1 MEKYLN
7 MKRVMIAVLVL
18 SLFASGCTKSLEGLN
33 TNPNQ
38 PTVVT
43 PNVVLSAALVGTA
56 SDMANDFINLPCWM
70 GYWSRSGNY
79 VPDVQTETYNISN
92 SYANNEWV
100 NMYGNLSNYNY
111 IEGQGRITGDPF
123 YIGVSKVMEAFTFSQ
138 LVDAFNNVP
147 YSQAFQVAT
156 NVTPKYDDAQ
166 TIYNTLVADLD
177 SSFYWLDSAKR
188 FYASTATGVQIS
200 TDNQY
205 DLIYGGSRAEGS
217 SDPGT
222 RMGLWE
228 QFANTVKL
236 KLLMHQSQVVAQ
248 QTFITNEIAA
258 TLGYG
263 FIGAGE
269 GASVNPGYQASTN
282 KDNPFFGQ
290 FYTVTGATTTTQ
302 NYYRANTYGVNFYL
316 NTNDN
321 NRGPL
326 FYSTVNGTIAGNN
339 EGDPTSLPNSSTSAV
354 GPGLLQGYTQD
365 EWIMSDFE
373 ALFLEAEAVQRN
385 WIGAPTLPPA
395 QTLYQ
400 SAITQSFVYL
410 YGSGNSAQA
419 TTDATTYYSQPIV
432 DVGWASSPN
441 PLEAIMTQ
449 KWAAL
454 NGVDWFEAYCDYR
467 RTGIPNLPITASPT
481 HLQPQIP
488 VRFLY
493 PQSEL
498 NTNGANV
505 PQLPQAAQFSS
516 KIFWNQ

>member
-1 MEKYLN
+1 MANYLN

-18 SLFASGCTKSLEGLN
+18 SLFASGCTKSLQGLN
-33 TNPNQ
+33 VNPNQ

-79 VPDVQTETYNISN
+79 VPDVQTETYNIAN

-111 IEGQGRITGDPF
+111 IEAQGRTSGDPF
-123 YIGVSKVMEAFTFSQ
+123 YIGVSKVMEAFIFSQ
-138 LVDAFNNVP
+138 LVDAFNNIP

-177 SSFYWLDSAKR
+177 SSFIYFDSATN
-188 FYASTATGVQIS
+188 FYANVATSVQIN

-205 DLIYGGSRAEGS
+205 DLVYGGGREAGS

-222 RMGLWE
+222 RMASWE

-236 KLLMHQSQVVAQ
+236 KLLMHQSQVSAQ
-248 QTFITNEIAA
+248 QTFISNEIAA
-258 TLGYG
+258 TLSYG
-263 FIGAGE
+263 FIGAGQ
-269 GASVNPGYQASTN
+269 GASVNPGYSASTN
-282 KDNPFFGQ
+282 KINPFFGQ
-290 FYTVTGATTTTQ
+290 FYTVTGSTTTTQ
-302 NYYRANTYGVNFYL
+302 NYYRADTYGVNFYL
-316 NTNDN
+316 NSNDN
-321 NRGPL
+321 RG
-326 FYSTVNGTIAGNN
+326 FYFYYNVGSTIAGNN
-339 EGDPTSLPNSSTSAV
+339 EGDPQSLPNSSTSAI
-354 GPGLLQGYTQD
+354 GPGLLKDYTQD
-365 EWIMSDFE
+365 EWILSDFE
-373 ALFLEAEAVQRN
+373 SLFLQAEAVQRGWLTGN
-385 WIGAPTLPPA
+385 A
-395 QTLYQ
+395 QSLYQ
-400 SAITQSFVYL
+400 SAITQNYVYL
-410 YGSGNSAQA
+410 YSGVQGAGDPIA
-419 TTDATTYYSQPIV
+419 DASTYYGQNV
-432 DVGWASSPN
+432 ANVGWTASSAN
-441 PLEAIMTQ
+441 PLQAILTQ
-449 KWAAL
+449 KWAAM
-454 NGVDWFEAYCDYR
+454 NGINWFEAYCDYR
-467 RTGIPNLPITASPT
+467 RTGFPNLPITAAPT

-498 NTNGANV
+498 NTNGTNV
-505 PQLPQAAQFSS
+505 PQLPQQAQFTS

>member
-1 MEKYLN
+1 MVKYLN

-18 SLFASGCTKSLEGLN
+18 SLFAGGCTKSLQGVN
-33 TNPNQ
+33 INPNQ

-56 SDMANDFINLPCWM
+56 SNMAGDFINLPCWM

-79 VPDVQTETYNISN
+79 VPDVQTETYNIAN
-92 SYANNEWV
+92 SYANTEWV

-111 IEGQGRITGDPF
+111 IENQGRISGDPF
-123 YIGVSKVMEAFTFSQ
+123 YIGVSKVMEAFIFSQ

-147 YSQAFQVAT
+147 YSDAFQVAT

-166 TIYNTLVADLD
+166 TIYNKLVTDLD
-177 SSFYWLDSAKR
+177 SSFTYFENAKT
-188 FYASTATGVQIS
+188 FYTTVATSVQIN

-205 DLIYGGSRAEGS
+205 DLIYGSARPAGSGVDTA
-217 SDPGT
+217 
-222 RMGLWE
+222 RMTLWE

-236 KLLMHQSQVVAQ
+236 KLLMHQSEVASQ
-248 QTFITNEIAA
+248 LTFIKQEIAA

-290 FYTVTGATTTTQ
+290 FYTVTGSTTTTQ
-302 NYYRANTYGVNFYL
+302 NYYRADTYGVNFYL

-321 NRGPL
+321 RGSL
-326 FYSTVNGTIAGNN
+326 FYAPVGNTIAGNN
-339 EGDPTSLPNSSTSAV
+339 EGDPNSLPNSNISAV

-373 ALFLEAEAVQRN
+373 ALFLEAEAVQRT
-385 WIGAPTLPPA
+385 WIDPSVLGSA
-395 QTLYQ
+395 QTLYE
-400 SAITQSFVYL
+400 SAITQNYIYL
-410 YGSGNSAQA
+410 YGSGNQSQA
-419 TTDATTYYSQPIV
+419 MTDAATYYAQPIV
-432 DVGWASSPN
+432 DVGWASSPT
-441 PLEAIMTQ
+441 PEEAIMTQ

-454 NGVDWFEAYCDYR
+454 NGINWFEAYCDYR
-467 RTGIPNLPITASPT
+467 RTGFPSLPITASPT

-488 VRFLY
+488 VRYLY
-493 PQSEL
+493 PQSEQ

-505 PQLPQAAQFSS
+505 PQLPALAQFTS

>member
-1 MEKYLN
+1 
-7 MKRVMIAVLVL
+7 MIAVLVL
-18 SLFASGCTKSLEGLN
+18 GLFASGCTKSLEGLN

-56 SDMANDFINLPCWM
+56 SDMANDFLNLPCWM

-92 SYANNEWV
+92 NYANQEWL
-100 NMYGNLSNYNY
+100 NMYGNLSNYHY
-111 IEGQGRITGDPF
+111 IENQGRATGDPF
-123 YIGVSKVMEAFTFSQ
+123 YVGVSKVMEAFIFSQ

-147 YSQAFQVAT
+147 YTQAFQVAT

-177 SSFYWLDSAKR
+177 SSFIYFDTAKY
-188 FYASTATGVQIS
+188 FYANLATSVQKN
-200 TDNQY
+200 TDDQY
-205 DLIYGGSRAEGS
+205 DLVYGSARAEGS

-236 KLLMHQSQVVAQ
+236 KLLMHQSQVTAQ

-258 TLGYG
+258 TLSYG
-263 FIGAGE
+263 FIGAGQ
-269 GASVNPGYQASTN
+269 GAAVNPGYEPSSG
-282 KDNPFFGQ
+282 KDNPFMAN
-290 FYTVTGATTTTQ
+290 FYATTGSPEVDQ
-302 NYYRANTYGVNFYL
+302 NYYRADTYAVNFYL
-316 NTNDN
+316 NNNDN
-321 NRGPL
+321 RGL
-326 FYSTVNGTIAGNN
+326 YFYTAVGNTIAGNN
-339 EGDPTSLPNSSTSAV
+339 EGDPNSLPNSNISAV
-354 GPGLLQGYTQD
+354 GFGLLQSYTQD
-365 EWIMSDFE
+365 EWILSDFE
-373 ALFLEAEAVQRN
+373 ALFLQAEAVQRGWLAGN
-385 WIGAPTLPPA
+385 A

-400 SAITQSFVYL
+400 SAITQNYVYL
-410 YGSGNSAQA
+410 YGSGNSSQA
-419 TTDATTYYSQPIV
+419 MTDAATYFAQPIAN
-432 DVGWASSPN
+432 VGWAASSAN
-441 PLEAIMTQ
+441 PLQAILTQ

-454 NGVDWFEAYCDYR
+454 NGINWFEAYCDYR

-498 NTNGANV
+498 NTNGTNV
-505 PQLPQAAQFSS
+505 PQLGSQAQFTS